1 MAVGME
7 DFQSI
12 FVFKKLMTNQRW
24 HTDVVREGWLCSSC
38 GAR

>member
-7 DFQSI
+7 DVQSI

-24 HTDVVREGWLCSSC
+24 HTDVVREGWFCCSY